1 MRLRKQE
8 GHWIPHFS
16 QLWELT
22 TLSDAGNVWVPFAR
36 SQQHHAIGEIHAQS
50 HTIRF
55 FEQEPAT
62 TTLVISLFPPPS
74 PDPL

>member
-8 GHWIPHFS
+8 GQWIPHFS

-22 TLSDAGNVWVPFAR
+22 TLTDAGDVWVPFALSR
-36 SQQHHAIGEIHAQS
+36 QHQPIGEIHAQS

-55 FEQEPAT
+55 FDQEPAT
-62 TTLVISLFPPPS
+62 TTLVISLLPPPF
-74 PDPL
+74 PNPL